1 MKRSL
6 ASWVNIS
13 FRVFVA
19 LAYTFL
25 GAYAAF
31 WSNFD
36 LGTWNETP
44 IVFLLG
50 TLFILYGLFRLWRAY
65 LYFKETDESDNYGEY
80 DEE

>member
-19 LAYTFL
+19 LAYTLL

-36 LGTWNETP
+36 LGSWSEIP
-44 IVFLLG
+44 VIILLG
-50 TLFILYGLFRLWRAY
+50 SLFMVYGLFRIWRAY
-65 LYFKETDESDNYGEY
+65 LYFRETDESENYVTY
-80 DEE
+80 DED

>member
-13 FRVFVA
+13 FRIFVA
-19 LAYTFL
+19 LAYTLL

-36 LGTWNETP
+36 LGVWNGIP

-50 TLFILYGLFRLWRAY
+50 SLFILYGLFRIWRAY
-65 LYFKETDESDNYGEY
+65 LYFKEIDESENYSEY
-80 DEE
+80 DED

>member
-44 IVFLLG
+44 IVF
-50 TLFILYGLFRLWRAY
+50 Y
-65 LYFKETDESDNYGEY
+65 
-80 DEE
+80 